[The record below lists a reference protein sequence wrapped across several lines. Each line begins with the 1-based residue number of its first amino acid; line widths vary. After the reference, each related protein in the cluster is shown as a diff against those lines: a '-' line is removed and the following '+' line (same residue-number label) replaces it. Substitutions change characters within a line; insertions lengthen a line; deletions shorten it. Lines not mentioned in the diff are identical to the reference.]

1 MCRAGS
7 SKEYKFKVCPEQQ
20 SQRQLTASDC
30 CHRKQRL
37 SLPRIPGRCMLDVLA
52 CLPLQVLC
60 TGLNSSVTAD
70 DRTGELG
77 LFRTCLEVIND
88 REETRRLSPDY
99 VKQNKIRDTKGQL
112 RFMHQSGK
120 KTEARQ
126 DVRVLLPGYV
136 GVVHGVPC
144 PGAEGGRQGCGQG
157 LGGPMPYDLR
167 RQVGWF

>member
-1 MCRAGS
+1 
-7 SKEYKFKVCPEQQ
+7 
-20 SQRQLTASDC
+20 
-30 CHRKQRL
+30 
-37 SLPRIPGRCMLDVLA
+37 MLDVLA

-77 LFRTCLEVIND
+77 LFRTSLEVINY

-99 VKQNKIRDTKGQL
+99 VKQNKIIDTKGQL
-112 RFMHQSGK
+112 HFMHQNGK

-126 DVRVLLPGYV
+126 HVRVLPPVHV

-144 PGAEGGRQGCGQG
+144 PGAERGRQGCGQG
-157 LGGPMPYDLR
+157 LGGPMSYDLR
-167 RQVGWF
+167 SQLGWF